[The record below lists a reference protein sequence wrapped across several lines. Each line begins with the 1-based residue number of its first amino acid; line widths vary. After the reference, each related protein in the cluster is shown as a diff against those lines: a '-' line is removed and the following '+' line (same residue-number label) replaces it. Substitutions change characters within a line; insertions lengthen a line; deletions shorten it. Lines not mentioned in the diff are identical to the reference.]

1 MLDNLARHHLACRV
15 LDIEMAVTAFDKRPK
30 PSFEQ
35 AFKALSDMLDARFT
49 THDSL
54 RRQHANSIAWAVS
67 QPPDAVA
74 FPESEQEVVDIVRI
88 CSEYGI
94 PIIPFGAGSSF
105 EGQINA
111 PLGGVSVDTSRMKTI
126 VAVHDEDLDCVVQPG
141 VTRKE
146 LNEYLRDKGLF
157 FPIDPGADASIGG
170 MVGTRA
176 SGTNAVRYGTMKD
189 NVLSLRLVLPNGEV
203 VRTGSRAKKSSA
215 GFDLTRLF
223 IGSEGTL
230 GIVTE
235 ITLRLHGIPEA
246 ISAGYCSFPDVRSAC
261 DAAIQTIQS
270 GIPIARVELM
280 DEMQVKGCNIY
291 SKLDLPEVPML
302 FVEFQGTDKGVVEQ
316 AERFGEIVAG
326 LGGGRFEWAT
336 AAEDRNR
343 LWTARHDAF
352 WACNVLRPGAKTVAT
367 DVCVP
372 LSRLAECVEATQ
384 RDIRETGL
392 IATIAGHVGDGN
404 FHVVPLVDMDS
415 EAELAAVEGFL
426 HRLVERALEM
436 EGTCSG
442 EHGIG
447 QMKRK
452 YMLEEHG
459 DAAIEL
465 MRTIKEA
472 IDPGNIMNPGKL
484 IPERL

>member
-1 MLDNLARHHLACRV
+1 MSTQGSKSQYKNLLQQV
-15 LDIEMAVTAFDKRPK
+15 FIE
-30 PSFEQ
+30 
-35 AFKALSDMLDARFT
+35 LSKLLGTRFT
-49 THDSL
+49 INESI
-54 RRQHANSIAWAVS
+54 RQQHANNIAWTPNEPA
-67 QPPDAVA
+67 DAVV
-74 FPESEQEVVDIVRI
+74 FPETEQEVAEIVRI
-88 CSEYGI
+88 CARARI
-94 PIIPFGAGSSF
+94 PVIPYGAGSSF

-111 PLGGVSVDTSRMKTI
+111 PHGGVSVDTSHMRRI
-126 VAVHDEDLDCVVQPG
+126 IAVHEEDLDCVVEPG

-189 NVLSLRLVLPNGEV
+189 NVLSLSVVLPNGDI
-203 VRTGSRAKKSSA
+203 VRTGTRAKKSSS
-215 GFDLTRLF
+215 GYDLTRLF
-223 IGSEGTL
+223 VGSEGTL

-246 ISAGYCSFPDVRSAC
+246 ISAGTCTFPDVKSAC

-270 GIPIARVELM
+270 GIPIARVELL
-280 DEMQVKGCNIY
+280 DEMQIKGCNIY
-291 SKLDLPEVPML
+291 SKLDLPEVPTL
-302 FVEFQGTDKGVVEQ
+302 FVEFQGTQNGVVEQ
-316 AERFGEIVAG
+316 AERFGEIVAD
-326 LGGGRFEWAT
+326 LGGGNFEWAT
-336 AAEDRNR
+336 AAEDRTR
-343 LWTARHDAF
+343 LWSARHDAF
-352 WACNVLRPGAKTVAT
+352 WACNALRPGAKTVAT

-404 FHVVPLVDMDS
+404 FHVVPLVDM
-415 EAELAAVEGFL
+415 ECKEEIVAIEGFL
-426 HRLVERALEM
+426 HRLVKRALEM

-452 YMLEEHG
+452 YMREEHG
-459 DAAIEL
+459 DISIGL

-472 IDPGNIMNPGKL
+472 IDPENIMNPGKL
-484 IPERL
+484 IPERD